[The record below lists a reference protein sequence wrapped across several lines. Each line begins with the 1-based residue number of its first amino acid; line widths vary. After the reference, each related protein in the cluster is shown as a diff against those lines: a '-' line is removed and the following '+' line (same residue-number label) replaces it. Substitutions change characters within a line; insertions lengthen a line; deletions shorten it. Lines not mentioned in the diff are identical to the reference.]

1 MEKTTVIQYCT
12 LERERNLIK
21 SPYID
26 GRASDVVVSHNNRV
40 ADYCNLLITYNVS

>member
-1 MEKTTVIQYCT
+1 MEKTTVIQ
-12 LERERNLIK
+12 LHLGEKINLTK

-26 GRASDVVVSHNNRV
+26 GRASDVVVSHNRV